1 MAPKSATNTI
11 ARGACA
17 EDGNPAKNKN
27 PASILSVFVSVVAS
41 ILGVSPV
48 LLATRSGV
56 LASILWYRIL
66 VRTQNGSPVFCQY
79 GSPVFS

>member
-48 LLATRSGV
+48 
-56 LASILWYRIL
+56 
-66 VRTQNGSPVFCQY
+66 FCQY